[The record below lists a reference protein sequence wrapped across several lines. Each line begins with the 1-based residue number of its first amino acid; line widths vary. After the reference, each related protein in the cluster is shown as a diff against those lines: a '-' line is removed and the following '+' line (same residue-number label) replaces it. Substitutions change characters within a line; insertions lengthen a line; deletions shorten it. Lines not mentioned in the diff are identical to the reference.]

1 MTVPQLAWT
10 KLDYINLAMNVL
22 GKKSV
27 ASIEDSGEFA
37 DSAKR
42 AFDLLYPKEIAQYDW
57 RFATKIEVLSQ
68 LVTAPPDPMYTL
80 AYNLPSDYLSLRRLH
95 PATTFFQIYQK
106 ELWTNVNNLKMEYR
120 FLPDPSQCPS
130 YFVNYFVLVLAK
142 WFAKSVAEDSRLA
155 NELANEIRIEKGTAM
170 YVDAQS
176 RPTHRLFQNPVIDA
190 RFNFYIGDGYYG
202 NGVF

>member
-1 MTVPQLAWT
+1 MAIPQLAWT
-10 KLDYINLAMNVL
+10 KLDWINLSLNVL

-37 DSAKR
+37 DSLKR

-57 RFATKIEVLSQ
+57 RFATKIEVLSK
-68 LVTAPPDPMYTL
+68 LVNPPPDPMYNF
-80 AYNLPSDYLSLRRLH
+80 AYTLPSDYLSLRRLH
-95 PATTFFQIYQK
+95 PATINFQIYEK
-106 ELWTNVNNLKMEYR
+106 ELWTNVDGLSMEYR

-142 WFAKSVAEDSRLA
+142 WFAKSVAQDSRLA
-155 NELANEIRIEKGTAM
+155 AELSNEIMVEKGTAM

-176 RPTHRLFQNPVIDA
+176 RPTHRIFQNPVVDA
-190 RFNFYIGDGYYG
+190 RYNFYIGDYNG
-202 NGVF
+202 NGVY